1 MAENTI
7 GTVLKCGAAEA
18 SLTKMCPIKDY
29 PDLGGAPEM
38 LDTTTMDDTMETS
51 IPGVQSAG
59 AMEFTAN
66 YTDTD
71 YDAVSA
77 TAGKEQ
83 FYSLEFASG
92 TKFTW
97 KGQHSVYL
105 PGAGVNAVKEMK
117 IVIARSTVIT
127 RTKKTGA

>member
-7 GTVLKCGAAEA
+7 GTVLKCGTAEA
-18 SLTKMCPIKDY
+18 SLTKMCPIKDF
-29 PDLGGAPEM
+29 PDLGGPPEM
-38 LDTTTMDDTMETS
+38 IDTTTLDDPMETN

-71 YDAVSA
+71 YDAVAA

-83 FYSLEFASG
+83 FYALEFASG
-92 TKFTW
+92 TKFAW
-97 KGQHSVYL
+97 KGQHTVYAT
-105 PGAGVNAVKEMK
+105 GAGVNGVKEMK
-117 IVIARSTVIT
+117 IVIARSTAIT